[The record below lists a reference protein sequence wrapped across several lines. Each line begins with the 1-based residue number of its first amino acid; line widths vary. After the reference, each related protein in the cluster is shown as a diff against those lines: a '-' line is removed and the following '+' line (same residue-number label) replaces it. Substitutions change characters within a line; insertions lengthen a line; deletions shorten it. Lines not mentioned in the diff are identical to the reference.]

1 MNALQDSNDSKIK
14 KIRIEVIYD
23 FALIFFS
30 CIHLKHYGTLQSKNK
45 IPTEIELCSQSYCSR
60 MTASKALN
68 HLVQEGHIV
77 QKHGKGGFA
86 ASLAVH
92 KHVSQ
97 FSIFTDDMRSIDNA
111 SCSASKNG
119 HGRTKVITHS
129 LFHKSERDKV

>member
-1 MNALQDSNDSKIK
+1 MEHYNPKIK
-14 KIRIEVIYD
+14 FQQKLNY
-23 FALIFFS
+23 A
-30 CIHLKHYGTLQSKNK
+30 NK
-45 IPTEIELCSQSYCSR
+45 VDIL
-60 MTASKALN
+60 ALN
-68 HLVQEGHIV
+68 HLAQEGHIV

-86 ASLAVH
+86 AYLAVH

>member
-1 MNALQDSNDSKIK
+1 MEHYILNSITEHS
-14 KIRIEVIYD
+14 
-23 FALIFFS
+23 
-30 CIHLKHYGTLQSKNK
+30 LKRKNK

-68 HLVQEGHIV
+68 HLAQEGHIV

-97 FSIFTDDMRSIDNA
+97 FSIFTDDMHSIDNA